1 MNPKTDFY
9 FQKSEK
15 WQAELM
21 QLRKI
26 VLDCGL
32 TEELKWGCPCYAF
45 EQKNVV
51 LIHEFKDYCALLF
64 MNGALLSDTDK
75 ILVQQT
81 ENVQATRQIRFTN
94 LQEIIAQEATLKT
107 YIFEAIEVERSGLKV
122 ELKKTAEF
130 AMPEEL
136 QRKLADNQAFK
147 IAFEALSPG
156 RQRGYLLYFS
166 QAKQAKT
173 REARIEKC
181 MPLIF
186 SGKGWNEI

>member
-94 LQEIIAQEATLKT
+94 LQEIIAQEATLKA
-107 YIFEAIEVERSGLKV
+107 YIFEAIEVERGICHARR
-122 ELKKTAEF
+122 TAT
-130 AMPEEL
+130 
-136 QRKLADNQAFK
+136 K
-147 IAFEALSPG
+147 IS
-156 RQRGYLLYFS
+156 
-166 QAKQAKT
+166 
-173 REARIEKC
+173 
-181 MPLIF
+181 
-186 SGKGWNEI
+186 